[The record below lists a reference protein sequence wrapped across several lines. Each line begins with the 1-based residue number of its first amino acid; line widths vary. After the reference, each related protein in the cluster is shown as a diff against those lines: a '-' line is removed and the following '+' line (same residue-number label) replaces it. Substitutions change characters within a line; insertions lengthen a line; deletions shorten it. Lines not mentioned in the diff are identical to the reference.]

1 MNLVLLEKLWEL
13 RLGYPFWGYRRMTAW
28 LRYRESLAVNR
39 KRIHRLMREKELF
52 VKQERHKALRTVQR
66 PKPKATRPNQ
76 SWGID
81 MTKFLLG
88 PLGWCYLIIVLDW

>member
-1 MNLVLLEKLWEL
+1 MA
-13 RLGYPFWGYRRMTAW
+13 AW
-28 LRYRESLAVNR
+28 LKYRESLAVNR
-39 KRIHRLMREKELF
+39 KGIHRLMRENELF
-52 VKQERHKALRTVQR
+52 VEQERHKALRTVQR